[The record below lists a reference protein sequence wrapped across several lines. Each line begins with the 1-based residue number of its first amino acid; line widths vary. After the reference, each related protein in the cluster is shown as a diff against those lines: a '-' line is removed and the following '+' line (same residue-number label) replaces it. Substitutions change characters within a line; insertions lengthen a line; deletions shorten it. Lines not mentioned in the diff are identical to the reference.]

1 MSFINAAP
9 IFGILSSY
17 RLIWI
22 CGKFGGHKTALSLAM
37 AENFLKEGYRLITN
51 NRNVW
56 QDKLS
61 EVDLDENGHLK
72 AVVLLDEGGLYFKSS
87 RQIEQIASY
96 AAKMDC
102 VYIIPSFWPPA
113 RAAQVITIQ
122 PLFSLKSAGLPVIFY
137 KWRVDI
143 GGFHD
148 KGWFI
153 WLFPQEIYGIYS
165 RQDPGDDPEDII
177 EYLIKKTEA
186 YRSKYGRKNSIRT
199 LEEVK
204 PEDIYSD
211 AAITLTEVF
220 DNASTVFS
228 RKRGRR

>member
-1 MSFINAAP
+1 MFINAEP

-37 AENFLKEGYRLITN
+37 TENFLKQGYRLVTN

-56 QDKLS
+56 QDKLDD
-61 EVDLDENGHLK
+61 VNPDQDGHLK

-87 RQIEQIASY
+87 RQVEQIASY

-102 VYIIPSFWPPA
+102 IYIIPSFWPPA

-165 RQDPGDDPEDII
+165 RQDPGDDPENII
-177 EYLIKKTEA
+177 EYLIKQTEN
-186 YRSKYGRKNSIRT
+186 YRTRYGRKNAIRT
-199 LEEVK
+199 LETVK
-204 PEDIYSD
+204 PEDIYAD
-211 AAITLTEVF
+211 AIDEFSQTADDLTTL
-220 DNASTVFS
+220 FS
-228 RKRGRR
+228 RKRGKR